1 MKEGDSNMENVPN
14 QPSQRERN
22 AGKIIGYG
30 SLIFCILLIIHNF
43 IALDTQTAKT
53 LLSQAGQKASG
64 SAVDNILNSFRYT
77 GVMYILAYLAG
88 VIALWNRHKYL
99 WWFMFTVYV
108 SNVLFTLVNIAM
120 VTNAIIS
127 AKSPLFVVPVFIVII
142 GSALLAIY
150 MLVVSMMRKST
161 FNR

>member
-1 MKEGDSNMENVPN
+1 MENVPN

-99 WWFMFTVYV
+99 WWFMFAVYV

>member
-1 MKEGDSNMENVPN
+1 MENVPN

>member
-1 MKEGDSNMENVPN
+1 MENVPN

-22 AGKIIGYG
+22 AGKLIGYG

-53 LLSQAGQKASG
+53 LLSQAGQKASD

-99 WWFMFTVYV
+99 WWFMFAVYV

-150 MLVVSMMRKST
+150 MLVTSLMRKST

>member
-1 MKEGDSNMENVPN
+1 MENVPN

-108 SNVLFTLVNIAM
+108 SNVLFTLVNMAM